1 MTSTMMHAPL
11 ACLLLIAVLLSA
23 GCTGQQPGGGQVPG
37 PDFRG
42 ETFNYDDRTVF
53 HFIPNTDEAAV
64 YSVTYT
70 IEQDVSW
77 GTTIDSGENV
87 IYENISRSNPIE
99 IIAPREDPSNGAAI
113 EIEIRS
119 MTGEVLHRS
128 RTSVQP
134 EHPPRH
140 CREPRGEGVPA
151 LIPSCNLPSFDR
163 EHLPPAAPGR
173 V

>member
-1 MTSTMMHAPL
+1 MTSTIMHASF

-23 GCTGQQPGGGQVPG
+23 GCTGQQPGGDQVPG

-53 HFIPNTDEAAV
+53 LFIPNTDEATA

-70 IEQDVSW
+70 IEQDVFW
-77 GTTIDSGENV
+77 GTTIDSRENV
-87 IYENISRSNPIE
+87 IYENISRGNPIE
-99 IIAPREDPSNGAAI
+99 IIAPREDPSNGATI
-113 EIEIRS
+113 DIEIRS

-134 EHPPRH
+134 GTPA
-140 CREPRGEGVPA
+140 PA
-151 LIPSCNLPSFDR
+151 LP
-163 EHLPPAAPGR
+163 
-173 V
+173 